1 MGFHPQEVETA
12 VRNGLRVVFLVLCD
26 KQWGMVKM
34 NQQFML
40 KPIKTLIRKSLGPD
54 ETIKAD
60 LGEIRFDELAR
71 AMGAHGER
79 VADPRETQ
87 GRDRTLDRE
96 RRPGGDPRRRRPGE
110 AHVGARPDALQGH
123 APGAEGEMTEIDAVR
138 LNFSPESLVALNF
151 ILAFVMFGVALDMK
165 PADFKGI
172 TAAPRAVLIG
182 MVAQFLLLPA
192 AAWALT
198 MVLRPQPSIAL
209 GMILVA
215 CCPGGNIS
223 NFLTHFARGNTA
235 LSVTM
240 TAFSTVGALFF
251 TPFNTALW
259 GSLNPATDA
268 ILREIAIDPVEMF
281 VAVAI
286 LLVVPALL
294 GMGVAHRFPGS
305 RRARA
310 SRSASCRSACSSR
323 S

>member
-1 MGFHPQEVETA
+1 
-12 VRNGLRVVFLVLCD
+12 
-26 KQWGMVKM
+26 
-34 NQQFML
+34 
-40 KPIKTLIRKSLGPD
+40 
-54 ETIKAD
+54 
-60 LGEIRFDELAR
+60 
-71 AMGAHGER
+71 
-79 VADPRETQ
+79 
-87 GRDRTLDRE
+87 
-96 RRPGGDPRRRRPGE
+96 
-110 AHVGARPDALQGH
+110 
-123 APGAEGEMTEIDAVR
+123 MTEIDAIR

-209 GMILVA
+209 GLILVA

-259 GSLNPATDA
+259 GSLNPATAA
-268 ILREIAIDPVEMF
+268 ILREIAIDPVEMV

-294 GMGVAHRFPGS
+294 GMGVAHRYPDFAARARRPFRLLSLGVFALFVVLALGANWDYFLQYTDRVVVS
-305 RRARA
+305 VFLLNALGLALGYAAASAARLAQGDRRAVSIEVGIQNSGLGLILIFNFFGGLGGMAITAAWWGIWHILAGLTLA
-310 SRSASCRSACSSR
+310 SWWRRRPPAATAGASA
-323 S
+323 

>member
-1 MGFHPQEVETA
+1 
-12 VRNGLRVVFLVLCD
+12 
-26 KQWGMVKM
+26 
-34 NQQFML
+34 
-40 KPIKTLIRKSLGPD
+40 
-54 ETIKAD
+54 
-60 LGEIRFDELAR
+60 
-71 AMGAHGER
+71 
-79 VADPRETQ
+79 
-87 GRDRTLDRE
+87 
-96 RRPGGDPRRRRPGE
+96 
-110 AHVGARPDALQGH
+110 
-123 APGAEGEMTEIDAVR
+123 MTEIDAIR

-182 MVAQFLLLPA
+182 MAAQFLLLPA
-192 AAWALT
+192 TAWALT

-209 GMILVA
+209 GLILVA

-259 GSLNPATDA
+259 GSLNPATAA

-286 LLVVPALL
+286 LLVVPAIAGMSVARHFPAFAARAHKPFRILSLGVFVGFVVLALAANWDYFLQYTDRVLVSVLL
-294 GMGVAHRFPGS
+294 LNALGFAIGYFVAGAARLAQAD
-305 RRARA
+305 RRAVSIETGIQNSGLGLILVFNFFGGLGGMAITAAWWGIWHILAGLTLATWWRRRPPA
-310 SRSASCRSACSSR
+310 SVGAAK
-323 S
+323 

>member
-1 MGFHPQEVETA
+1 
-12 VRNGLRVVFLVLCD
+12 
-26 KQWGMVKM
+26 
-34 NQQFML
+34 
-40 KPIKTLIRKSLGPD
+40 
-54 ETIKAD
+54 
-60 LGEIRFDELAR
+60 
-71 AMGAHGER
+71 
-79 VADPRETQ
+79 
-87 GRDRTLDRE
+87 
-96 RRPGGDPRRRRPGE
+96 
-110 AHVGARPDALQGH
+110 
-123 APGAEGEMTEIDAVR
+123 MTEIDAIR

-182 MVAQFLLLPA
+182 MAAQFLLLPA

-209 GMILVA
+209 GLILVA

-259 GSLNPATDA
+259 GSLNPATAA

-294 GMGVAHRFPGS
+294 GMTVAHRYPVFAARAHKPFRILSLGVFALFVVLALGANWDYFLQYTHRVVIAVFLLNALGLALGYAAAAAARLS
-305 RRARA
+305 QADRRAVSIEVGIQNSGLGLILIFNFFGGLGGMAITAAWWGIWHLLAGLSLA
-310 SRSASCRSACSSR
+310 SWWRRRPPAAAGAVA
-323 S
+323 

>member
-1 MGFHPQEVETA
+1 
-12 VRNGLRVVFLVLCD
+12 
-26 KQWGMVKM
+26 
-34 NQQFML
+34 
-40 KPIKTLIRKSLGPD
+40 
-54 ETIKAD
+54 
-60 LGEIRFDELAR
+60 
-71 AMGAHGER
+71 
-79 VADPRETQ
+79 
-87 GRDRTLDRE
+87 
-96 RRPGGDPRRRRPGE
+96 
-110 AHVGARPDALQGH
+110 
-123 APGAEGEMTEIDAVR
+123 MTEIDAIR

-182 MVAQFLLLPA
+182 MAAQFLLLPA
-192 AAWALT
+192 TAWALT

-209 GMILVA
+209 GLILVA

-240 TAFSTVGALFF
+240 TAFSTVAALFF

-259 GSLNPATDA
+259 GSLNPATAA

-294 GMGVAHRFPGS
+294 GMGVAHRYPDFAARARRPFRILSLGVFALFVLLALGANWDYFLKYTS
-305 RRARA
+305 RVVLAVFLLNALGLALGYAAAAAARLPQADRRAVSIEVGIQNSGLGLILIFNFFGGLGGMAITAAWWGIWHILAGLSLA
-310 SRSASCRSACSSR
+310 SWWRRRPPAPAAEIGA
-323 S
+323 